1 MPRKSAAAAMQW
13 PMLASQAWM
22 LGAEASWVIW
32 LRCARMAQ
40 GGAAANSEARLM
52 VTEKVQAQ
60 VELATALAAGSF
72 GTDPGGIAASTM
84 SHYSKAV
91 RANRS
96 RLTR

>member
-1 MPRKSAAAAMQW
+1 MARKEAAAVQW

-32 LRCARMAQ
+32 LRCAHLAQ
-40 GGAAANSEARLM
+40 GGEAAGSEARLM
-52 VTEKVQAQ
+52 VSEKVQAQ
-60 VELATALAAGSF
+60 VELATALATGSF
-72 GTDPGGIAASTM
+72 GTDPARIASRTM
-84 SHYSKAV
+84 SHYSERV

>member
-1 MPRKSAAAAMQW
+1 MARKRSDTAAQW
-13 PMLASQAWM
+13 PALASQAWM

-40 GGAAANSEARLM
+40 GGAAAESEARLM
-52 VTEKVQAQ
+52 VSEKVQAQ
-60 VELATALAAGSF
+60 VELATALGTGSF
-72 GTDPGGIAASTM
+72 GTDPGRIASRTM
-84 SHYSKAV
+84 SHYSKRV